1 MKFDSKIVLIT
12 GASRGI
18 GRATAIAFAAKGA
31 KIALNY
37 RANLAAAMETLDT
50 LEGEGHILVKA
61 DIANAE
67 EISAMIAEVT
77 AHFGKLDILVNN
89 AGIFEYHPIDKVDY
103 ETWQAEW
110 QRTININLIGAAN
123 MMYCA
128 AQQMIKQG
136 GGRIVNVS
144 SRGAFRGEPLQPA
157 YGASKAGMNAM
168 GQSLAQA
175 LAPYNIF
182 VGTIAPGFVETDMAK
197 SVLDGRDGDYI
208 RDQSPVGRVAK
219 PEEVAHG
226 ILFLAS
232 EGAEFMTGAILDING
247 ASYLRS

>member
-1 MKFDSKIVLIT
+1 MKFDDKIVLIT

-18 GRATAIAFAAKGA
+18 GRATAIAFAEKGA
-31 KIALNY
+31 TVALNY
-37 RANLAAAMETLDT
+37 RANLAAAMETLDA

-67 EISAMIAEVT
+67 EINAMIAEVT
-77 AHFGKLDILVNN
+77 AHFGQLDILVNN

-103 ETWQAEW
+103 ATWQAEW

-128 AQQMIKQG
+128 AQQMMKQG

-182 VGTIAPGFVETDMAK
+182 VGTIAPGFVETCLLYT
-197 SVLDGRDGDYI
+197 SPSPRD
-208 RDQSPVGRVAK
+208 
-219 PEEVAHG
+219 
-226 ILFLAS
+226 
-232 EGAEFMTGAILDING
+232 
-247 ASYLRS
+247 